1 MNLILFT
8 PGEISRPLP
17 AADPRARHLLTTL
30 RRGVGGEFDA
40 GIING
45 PRGRGR
51 IEAVTADS
59 LRLSFAWNEP
69 PAVAPVVEL
78 LVGMPRPQTARD
90 VLRDATTLGAT
101 ALHFLAT
108 EKSDPGYAQ
117 STLWRE
123 EEWRRHVLAGAQQA
137 FDTRVPTVSHGRS
150 LAEVLAALPPG
161 GCRLALDNYEATASL
176 ARLQPAPYPPLALAL
191 GPERGWGAGDR
202 TALRAAGFSLVHLG
216 PRVLRT
222 ETAVV
227 AALTLVQA
235 HLAPA

>member
-8 PGEISRPLP
+8 PDETARPLP
-17 AADPRARHLLTTL
+17 LGDPRARHLLTTL
-30 RRGVGGEFDA
+30 RRQEGAEFDA

-51 IEAVTADS
+51 IEAISAKF
-59 LRLSFAWNEP
+59 LRLTFTWGDA
-69 PAVAPVVEL
+69 PAALPVIEL
-78 LVGMPRPQTARD
+78 LVGLPRPQTARD

-108 EKSDPGYAQ
+108 EKSDPAYAQ
-117 STLWRE
+117 STLWSSG
-123 EEWRRHVLAGAQQA
+123 EWMQLVLAGAQQA
-137 FDTRVPTVSHGRS
+137 FDTRVPLVTHGRT
-150 LAEVLAALPPG
+150 LADALARLPPG
-161 GCRLALDNYEATASL
+161 GSRLALDNYEAAAPL
-176 ARLQPAPYPPLALAL
+176 ARVRPAPDPPIAIAI
-191 GPERGWGAGDR
+191 GPERGWSAGDR
-202 TALRAAGFSLVHLG
+202 TALRAAGFALVHLG

-235 HLAPA
+235 HHYPA